1 MAVLIEQT
9 SATQVFHSQR
19 PWGWGFGDFCDFSEK
34 ISIPTNDA
42 TFDVITSNLMFS
54 THHLMFDVFADES
67 DVRQSGC

>member
-1 MAVLIEQT
+1 MLLKCFTARDHGVGALVIFVIFQK
-9 SATQVFHSQR
+9 
-19 PWGWGFGDFCDFSEK
+19 K
-34 ISIPTNDA
+34 ISIPTSDA